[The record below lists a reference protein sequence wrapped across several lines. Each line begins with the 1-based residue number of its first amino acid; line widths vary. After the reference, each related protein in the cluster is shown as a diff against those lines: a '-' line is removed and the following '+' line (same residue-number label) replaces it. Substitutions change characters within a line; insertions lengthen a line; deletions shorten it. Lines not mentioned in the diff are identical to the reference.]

1 MMHFSGASTF
11 LLFLPFKN
19 STACSAQNPSGK
31 NVDFRDDLDL
41 VTVACLRTHPLDFL
55 PHRSSDKRASAALHD
70 EMINRVY
77 TTTPSIP
84 SFQDD
89 PLPNANYTKTVI
101 STTVL
106 SVHFMLRLRLV
117 PHRKTIH
124 AMPSKAIGN
133 KGIDASVFVE
143 SEVGPIAT
151 E

>member
-1 MMHFSGASTF
+1 MHAH
-11 LLFLPFKN
+11 
-19 STACSAQNPSGK
+19 
-31 NVDFRDDLDL
+31 
-41 VTVACLRTHPLDFL
+41 HPLDFL
-55 PHRSSDKRASAALHD
+55 PHRSPDKRASAALHD
-70 EMINRVY
+70 EMIKTEYIPLLRVF
-77 TTTPSIP
+77 P

-101 STTVL
+101 STTFL

-143 SEVGPIAT
+143 SEVGPMAI